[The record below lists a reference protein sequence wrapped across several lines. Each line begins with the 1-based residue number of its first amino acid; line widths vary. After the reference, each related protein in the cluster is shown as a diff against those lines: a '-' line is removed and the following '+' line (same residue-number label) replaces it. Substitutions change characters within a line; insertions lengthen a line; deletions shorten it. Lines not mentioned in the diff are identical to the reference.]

1 MGHMRKARHFS
12 VTPIAR
18 CWIHWMTFRQIFTMD
33 NSSSNGTTSN
43 KDPVSLTSIQI
54 FCMVTF
60 SIIFVLGVIG
70 NSLVIYVTGFKMKT
84 TVNSVWFLNLALAD
98 FLFTLFLVFSTIS
111 LSLNHK
117 WPFGE
122 FMCKFNSLIQII
134 NMFASVFLLTA
145 ISLDRCLTVWVVV
158 WAHNKRT
165 PNKARLICVF
175 IWLLALA
182 CSIPF
187 IISRRVADN
196 RCIKTEAR
204 LTTKRLAVFRFV
216 VGFLIPFLIIT
227 CCYVAIGVRARRSS
241 RRKKMRPFLV
251 ILAVILVFFICW
263 LPIQIIDLILT
274 QQLYIHSIDPTLF
287 NSDVFNM
294 ARTIAPVAASLAFLN
309 SCMNP
314 FLYMFMCEEFQ
325 QKLKRSVFV
334 VLEHA
339 FAEEHLVYFTSQFS
353 VTSRQSVSSGS
364 THRKATLTSLVAFE
378 KSPDIDERADAI
390 V

>member
-1 MGHMRKARHFS
+1 
-12 VTPIAR
+12 
-18 CWIHWMTFRQIFTMD
+18 MTLRQHFTMD

-43 KDPVSLTSIQI
+43 QNPTSLNSIQI

-70 NSLVIYVTGFKMKT
+70 NGLVIYVTGYRMKT
-84 TVNSVWFLNLALAD
+84 SVNSVWFLNLALAD
-98 FLFTLFLVFSTIS
+98 FLFTLFLIFSIIS
-111 LSLNHK
+111 LSLNHE

-122 FMCKFNSLIQII
+122 YMCKFNSLIQII

-145 ISLDRCLTVWVVV
+145 ISLDRCLTIWVVV

-187 IISRRVADN
+187 IISRRVENN
-196 RCIKTEAR
+196 RCAKSEAK
-204 LTTKRLAVFRFV
+204 LTTKQLAVFRFV

-227 CCYVAIGVRARRSS
+227 CCYVAIGVRARRTN

-251 ILAVILVFFICW
+251 ILAVILAFFICW
-263 LPIQIIDLILT
+263 LPIQIVDLIMT
-274 QQLYIHSIDPTLF
+274 DQLYLHSINPNLF
-287 NSDVFNM
+287 NGDVYYM
-294 ARTIAPVAASLAFLN
+294 ARKISPVAASLAFLN

-314 FLYMFMCEEFQ
+314 FLYMFMCEEFL

-339 FAEEHLVYFTSQFS
+339 FAEEHLVYFSSQFS
-353 VTSRQSVSSGS
+353 VTSRQSVSSG
-364 THRKATLTSLVAFE
+364 TNQRKGTLTSLVAFGRTPSVGE
-378 KSPDIDERADAI
+378 
-390 V
+390 